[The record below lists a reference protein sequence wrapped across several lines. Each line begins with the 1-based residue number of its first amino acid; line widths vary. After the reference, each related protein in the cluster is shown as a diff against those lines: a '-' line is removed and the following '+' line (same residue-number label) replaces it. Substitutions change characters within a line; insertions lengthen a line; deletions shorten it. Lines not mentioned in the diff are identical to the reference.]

1 MSDDRT
7 PRDRSPSGPD
17 ARSCESGLSTRDRV
31 ACRIRTDPG
40 IHFNELVRT
49 LDLAPGQVQYHTRKL
64 TREET
69 LVKASLYGKTHYY
82 PPKYDAPQRRSIAL
96 LRRET
101 AADIVACLMDEGP
114 MRPVDVADRVGI
126 ARSTLSWHVS
136 RLITADILE
145 KRNEERLLLALSDP
159 ERTAR
164 LLKATDPSLTNRL
177 VDRFTRLV
185 DNLLEDS

>member
-1 MSDDRT
+1 MGDDRT
-7 PRDRSPSGPD
+7 PQDRSPPGPD
-17 ARSCESGLSTRDRV
+17 SRPCEGGLSTRDRV
-31 ACRIRTDPG
+31 AYRVRTDPG

-49 LDLAPGQVQYHTRKL
+49 LNLAPGQVQYHTRKL

-82 PPKYDAPQRRSIAL
+82 PPKYDAPQRRALAL

-136 RLITADILE
+136 RLVTADILE
-145 KRNEERLLLALSDP
+145 KRNEKELMLALTDP
-159 ERTAR
+159 ERTAQ
-164 LLKATDPSLTNRL
+164 LLKAADPSLTDRL

-185 DNLLEDS
+185 DALLEEP